1 MTKDYAKRSV
11 SKQKNMG
18 AAKKVTP
25 AKILLLVII
34 ALIIAAFIFWLR
46 GGISPEGSIGHKKP
60 AVEKQS
66 LPPVESITASSLHAQ
81 KNLSQPAS
89 KAASSA
95 SGANSATDLDSQ
107 PSSSMDY
114 QFYTLLSEIKVIDP
128 NQDGQNLPGAAPG
141 FWLQMAVYYTEKDAN
156 AMVERLQ
163 LLGMNPDV
171 IQRLSESSNKMLYY
185 VAQGPYETK
194 ALALQKQKDLQK
206 LKLDSLIYEVK
217 APSPA

>member
-1 MTKDYAKRSV
+1 MTKDYAKRSA
-11 SKQKNMG
+11 SKQKNVG

-46 GGISPEGSIGHKKP
+46 GGISASSVGHKQP
-60 AVEKQS
+60 VVEKQS

-81 KNLSQPAS
+81 KNLSQPVS

-95 SGANSATDLDSQ
+95 SSAYSATDSDSQ
-107 PSSSMDY
+107 SSSSMDY

-185 VAQGPYETK
+185 VAQGPYETR

-206 LKLDSLIYEVK
+206 LKLDSMIYEVK
-217 APSPA
+217 APSPG